1 VSCSESVKQQTDGRT
16 TRREGRHPLLKS
28 MLVRNCIDWTVHI
41 PKTSTPKTE
50 APIVQYRSSL
60 AHHSTSPNHSPSPSI
75 IPISPVPF
83 TTIIIA
89 HMKLTSKYSPLPPG
103 GRENKFIEIFHLCL
117 VIKVQDLGLFPEE
130 KRLGCGLIRC
140 HALWITSSPVGV
152 GVCL

>member
-89 HMKLTSKYSPLPPG
+89 HMQLTSKYSPRGQRKQIHRNIPPLSCHQG
-103 GRENKFIEIFHLCL
+103 TGSRPFSEK
-117 VIKVQDLGLFPEE
+117 KKGLD
-130 KRLGCGLIRC
+130 
-140 HALWITSSPVGV
+140 AV
-152 GVCL
+152 